1 MVKGKTRKEAEE
13 LFVKFHELITGKLG
27 DNPSIEDLGKL
38 AVFAGVKEFP
48 ARVKC
53 ASLAWHTMH
62 SALSKDEKVIS
73 TE

>member
-1 MVKGKTRKEAEE
+1 MPLFICCSIGDAEKST
-13 LFVKFHELITGKLG
+13 FFPMFSFQ
-27 DNPSIEDLGKL
+27 NPSIDDLGKL
-38 AVFAGVKEFP
+38 VVFAGVKEFP

-62 SALSKDEKVIS
+62 SALNKEEKIIS